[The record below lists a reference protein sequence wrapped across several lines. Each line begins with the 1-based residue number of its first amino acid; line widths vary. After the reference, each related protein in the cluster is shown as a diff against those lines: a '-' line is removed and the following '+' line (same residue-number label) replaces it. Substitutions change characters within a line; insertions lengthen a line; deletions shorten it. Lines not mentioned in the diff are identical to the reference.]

1 MAISKRSAK
10 SFAKP
15 AAAVKSNSNAIPTPF
30 TTAPA
35 GLHPLLPQ
43 LDPARVHLIHID
55 RHTPE
60 HKKQIVR
67 PHSQNKPSQFLPPKL
82 TPQSHQ
88 FIIPLLLNTL
98 VALALAYRAY
108 TALPFYYNLLLT
120 LTGDASSPTTLN
132 PSTTPQ
138 REALKAILL
147 RSATFL
153 FDFILVRF
161 LGVWPLAFFFA
172 QPSNPTAWRWQ
183 LGGFQAE
190 EVVVRA
196 SRNWGVKELLE
207 GVAEGVENEFF
218 TGKILPAIERSFVR
232 SKTGYLMMNGTW
244 ELDFATML
252 DAHTLVARG
261 AMQFAD
267 VDRVV
272 LACLPGQHGWVCWR
286 WEVEGDVIE
295 HRRKKV
301 VLFKEVLVALGKESL
316 FWRWAEIV
324 EEERDGDGGFSVAG
338 QKKVVE
344 RVQAEF
350 EREGVDFEEV
360 VGRIGGLEEVADA
373 AVRKE

>member
-1 MAISKRSAK
+1 
-10 SFAKP
+10 
-15 AAAVKSNSNAIPTPF
+15 
-30 TTAPA
+30 
-35 GLHPLLPQ
+35 
-43 LDPARVHLIHID
+43 
-55 RHTPE
+55 
-60 HKKQIVR
+60 
-67 PHSQNKPSQFLPPKL
+67 
-82 TPQSHQ
+82 
-88 FIIPLLLNTL
+88 
-98 VALALAYRAY
+98 
-108 TALPFYYNLLLT
+108 
-120 LTGDASSPTTLN
+120 
-132 PSTTPQ
+132 
-138 REALKAILL
+138 
-147 RSATFL
+147 
-153 FDFILVRF
+153 
-161 LGVWPLAFFFA
+161 LAFFFA

-190 EVVVRA
+190 EVIVRA

-261 AMQFAD
+261 EMSFAD

-301 VLFKEVLVALGKESL
+301 VQFKEVLVGMGKESL

-324 EEERDGDGGFSVAG
+324 EEERDGDGGFSEAG

-373 AVRKE
+373 VKK

>member
-1 MAISKRSAK
+1 
-10 SFAKP
+10 
-15 AAAVKSNSNAIPTPF
+15 
-30 TTAPA
+30 
-35 GLHPLLPQ
+35 
-43 LDPARVHLIHID
+43 
-55 RHTPE
+55 
-60 HKKQIVR
+60 
-67 PHSQNKPSQFLPPKL
+67 
-82 TPQSHQ
+82 
-88 FIIPLLLNTL
+88 
-98 VALALAYRAY
+98 
-108 TALPFYYNLLLT
+108 LT

-153 FDFILVRF
+153 FDFALVRF

-261 AMQFAD
+261 EMTFAD

-301 VLFKEVLVALGKESL
+301 VQFKEVLVALGKESL